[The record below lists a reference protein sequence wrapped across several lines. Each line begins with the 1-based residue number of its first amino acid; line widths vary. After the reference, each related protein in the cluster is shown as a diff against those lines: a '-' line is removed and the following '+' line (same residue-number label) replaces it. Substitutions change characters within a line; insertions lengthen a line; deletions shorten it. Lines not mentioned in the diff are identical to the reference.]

1 MANTTS
7 RFASVGAIVELVTTF
22 WRQLRALDA
31 ATVRRWWTRLAIG
44 WVATATFVVGTS
56 ALVRRH
62 VADGQIAWDFSIIR
76 AVVDSGVSLTGALWL
91 GTCTNT
97 VFIVP
102 LVFAI
107 SAWWIARGRPLE
119 ASATLLAIP
128 GTATTVVLGWWL
140 ADRDRPTF
148 LLGSELDSSFPSY
161 PSGHMAQAA
170 CFYGLLC
177 WFWLRRSDSI
187 LERGLIVTL
196 WLGTCA
202 ATAFVRLRIETHWPT
217 DILGGL
223 VVGTAWLAALAWA
236 LSLAEPRSRPGSAR
250 RDPRTTT

>member
-1 MANTTS
+1 MKS
-7 RFASVGAIVELVTTF
+7 FASVAALADLLRTF
-22 WRQLRALDA
+22 RQQLRVLPAP
-31 ATVRRWWTRLAIG
+31 VPRQWWTRLAVG
-44 WVATATFVVGTS
+44 WVATAAFVIASSIYVQ
-56 ALVRRH
+56 RH
-62 VADGQIAWDFSIIR
+62 VADGQVAWDFSVLR

-102 LVFAI
+102 LVFALT
-107 SAWWIARGRPLE
+107 AWWIARGRPLE

-140 ADRDRPTF
+140 AGRDRPTF

-161 PSGHMAQAA
+161 PSGHVAQAA

-177 WFWLRRSDSI
+177 WFWFRSSRSTI
-187 LERGLIVTL
+187 ERAMIVFV
-196 WLGTCA
+196 WLAVVA

-217 DILGGL
+217 DVLGGL
-223 VVGTAWLAALAWA
+223 VVGTMWLATLVWG
-236 LSLAEPRSRPGSAR
+236 LKLGRSRR
-250 RDPRTTT
+250 